1 MIDGTD
7 AGSAT
12 RWAFSISDP
21 TERMETTFQAFERW
35 LQEDRPAATAWLEKN
50 EMPEGLQPFFNR
62 LLTGKKAD

>member
-1 MIDGTD
+1 
-7 AGSAT
+7 
-12 RWAFSISDP
+12 
-21 TERMETTFQAFERW
+21 METTFQAFERW